1 MLIQPKSQ
9 SDFMCVY
16 RCVCPLVSETLN
28 QGNGRDAFRAT
39 AKIATTLT
47 ISVMMNVSHVIPRGV
62 SDGMAHPFFRVRE
75 TFLTHF
81 VKWLDKDGS
90 QSSFLRLWVK
100 SSR

>member
-1 MLIQPKSQ
+1 
-9 SDFMCVY
+9 MCVY
-16 RCVCPLVSETLN
+16 RYVCPLVSEILK
-28 QGNGRDAFRAT
+28 QGNARYAFRAI

-47 ISVMMNVSHVIPRGV
+47 ISVLMNVSHVMPRGG
-62 SDGMAHPFFRVRE
+62 SDGMAHPFLRVRE

-90 QSSFLRLWVK
+90 QSSFLQLRVK